1 MSGSVKSSDLPSAV
15 ASQIHERHNYQR
27 EDTQRSFGHSGPP
40 SFLKY
45 CQPPFPAG
53 PQTQAQ
59 TYQTSHP
66 QSSSGHGRPPSL
78 VEHKQLPFPAVPQ
91 TPAQTYQTSHPQ
103 SSSHHDRP
111 PSLLEHKTGSQT
123 PVKKYKTSHPQS
135 SSGCWASSMEY
146 SRFPCTLA
154 GQTHGGPSYQIWHY
168 ETEAAVGCRNRLM
181 NLISSFSLFHSLGK
195 TWKS

>member
-123 PVKKYKTSHPQS
+123 PVKKYKTSHPQTWGKPGSHEIYSTGQCGDSAEPAVRQITSES
-135 SSGCWASSMEY
+135 SLPPGEHVTT
-146 SRFPCTLA
+146 TLA
-154 GQTHGGPSYQIWHY
+154 
-168 ETEAAVGCRNRLM
+168 
-181 NLISSFSLFHSLGK
+181 
-195 TWKS
+195 

>member
-103 SSSHHDRP
+103 SSS
-111 PSLLEHKTGSQT
+111 
-123 PVKKYKTSHPQS
+123 
-135 SSGCWASSMEY
+135 GCWASSMEY

>member
-103 SSSHHDRP
+103 SHLHYWNTRQALRLQLKSIRQVTLRLGENLEVMKFIPQVSVEILQ
-111 PSLLEHKTGSQT
+111 SLQ
-123 PVKKYKTSHPQS
+123 
-135 SSGCWASSMEY
+135 
-146 SRFPCTLA
+146 
-154 GQTHGGPSYQIWHY
+154 
-168 ETEAAVGCRNRLM
+168 
-181 NLISSFSLFHSLGK
+181 
-195 TWKS
+195 